1 MRPNVNGIGMTSQ
14 RTRAR
19 LVERLFEQG
28 ITDIRVLEVM
38 RTTPRHLF
46 LDEALAHRAY
56 EDAALPIGF
65 NQTLSQP
72 YTVARMTELLL
83 AGGGM
88 KRVLEIGTGSGYQT
102 AVLAQLVDEVYSI
115 ERIRPLQ
122 ERARLRLRELKLH
135 NITLRHGDGF
145 EGWAAKAP
153 FDGIL
158 TTAAPR
164 AVPEQLVAQLRVGG
178 RLVIPVGDDRKQQ
191 LSVVTRTEGGFE
203 VREVEPARFV
213 PLLSGMV
220 R

>member
-56 EDAALPIGF
+56 EDASLPIGF

-72 YTVARMTELLL
+72 YTVARMTALLL
-83 AGGGM
+83 AGAGM
-88 KRVLEIGTGSGYQT
+88 RRVLEVGTGSGYQT
-102 AVLAQLVDEVYSI
+102 AVLAQLVEEVYSI

-135 NITLRHGDGF
+135 NVTLRHGDGF
-145 EGWAAKAP
+145 GGWAAKAP

-164 AVPEQLVAQLRVGG
+164 AVPQELVEQLRVGG

-191 LSVVTRTEGGFE
+191 LSVVTRTETGFE